1 MTHANAPLL
10 DQQAITEFVA
20 QVLAPRPGL
29 PAAETVEEWLQV
41 LRGHIAYL
49 VPIVE
54 DAAPAG
60 WQEAVHDVRAELDT
74 GPGHHLAAATVHAQ
88 VLARYTGQLLG
99 LAGDT
104 GERCSLPGDMSVRQ
118 WGYQCTDWRLTARP
132 APVRCTGKCS
142 GCGQRSDTLASSD
155 AAQMWCRD
163 HAGAT
168 GHRVYELATVQ
179 TLTATLHDNEGGL
192 R

>member
-10 DQQAITEFVA
+10 DQQAITGFVA
-20 QVLAPRPGL
+20 QVLAPRSGL

-49 VPIVE
+49 VPVVE
-54 DAAPAG
+54 DSAPAG
-60 WQEAVHDVRAELDT
+60 WLEAVQDVRAELDA

-88 VLARYTGQLLG
+88 VLARHTRQLLG
-99 LAGDT
+99 LAGDM
-104 GERCSLPGDMSVRQ
+104 GERCSLPVGTSERR
-118 WGYQCTDWRLTARP
+118 WGYQSTDWRLTARP
-132 APVRCTGKCS
+132 APVRSTGECS
-142 GCGQRSDTLASSD
+142 GCGQRSDTLASPD

-168 GHRVYELATVQ
+168 GHRVYELTSVQ
-179 TLTATLHDNEGGL
+179 MLTAVLDDDGGI